1 MGRIWQRNLGNRLSR
16 RTETNVV
23 QSAENSPKQGLALL
37 QTELKNESAAH
48 RDELIQCLRWG
59 LSKSDEAF
67 LQEIVATDRSSNVK
81 ETARRLLCSL
91 PDSELVKIYEELLRG
106 NYISISFWDG
116 RMIRL
121 NLPLK

>member
-1 MGRIWQRNLGNRLSR
+1 MFA
-16 RTETNVV
+16 V
-23 QSAENSPKQGLALL
+23 
-37 QTELKNESAAH
+37 
-48 RDELIQCLRWG
+48 G

-91 PDSELVKIYEELLRG
+91 PDSKLVKIYENYCGG

-121 NLPLK
+121 NLTPEMKKLGLEEVSSNKNEKDDRFLLRQLAERVP

>member
-1 MGRIWQRNLGNRLSR
+1 MLTNLRK
-16 RTETNVV
+16 
-23 QSAENSPKQGLALL
+23 NSPEQGLALL

-91 PDSELVKIYEELLRG
+91 PDSELVKYTKNYCGG